1 MRKNYSAEFKAKLV
15 LDILMGKRSASEI
28 AYDNGVSKNSI
39 NRWKVQAITN
49 FSQLFQKDFEVK
61 HIKKKYKAKINDLYK
76 QIGKI
81 VTKNK
86 IIQ

>member
-15 LDILMGKRSASEI
+15 LDVLMGKRSVNEI
-28 AYDNGVSKNSI
+28 AHVNGVSKNSI
-39 NRWKVQAITN
+39 NRWKVQAIRN
-49 FSQLFQKDFEVK
+49 FSQLFEKDFAAK
-61 HIKKKYKAKINDLYK
+61 HMEKKYETKINDLYK

-81 VTKNK
+81 VTKNR